1 MNNPLTALV
10 DGLSVA
16 VMHWQLVSGILLVVA
31 ACQLLLYIL
40 LRGIFED
47 RLTPGDYYA
56 FSLAGWLVPALVLSI
71 LWYALAWIISLQ
83 VSSWFILAVAIVS
96 GLVLLCR
103 MPRQKPDIRRGM
115 VPSLVLLTVLFLVL
129 RLPFVSRALL
139 PLYFDSAQ
147 HYRYINEILLSL
159 ESAGAGTWSLAAY
172 YHLGFH
178 FLAAFI
184 TSLTGSEIT
193 DAMLVLG
200 QIILATMPFSVFF
213 IVRHATQSSYAGI
226 FALVLAAFGWYMPAH
241 AVDWGKYPALAS
253 LALIPFAL
261 GAAYLSIQ
269 YKNALTTRTTWSL
282 NILFLGGVLFTIF
295 LHSRSLV
302 VFVIVALAGLVSRL
316 GGRWRLSVL
325 LFVLSAI
332 VLEIVYIQTKGILGP
347 LFDPYG
353 MKAILITPPVLL
365 LSLFAW
371 KSYPGLVIACFSSAA
386 LLIASLFVP
395 IVGVI
400 PGFPNTTLLDRPY
413 VEMIL
418 YLPLTLLGGLGLAG
432 LEQRLQANHSAWS
445 PGRLIGTIFIALAV
459 VNAFLNY
466 DLYPS
471 DCCAIT
477 SEDDL
482 AAIQW
487 MDENLPKDA
496 LILTSST
503 ALNVLPT
510 DEYQGN
516 AGGDAGTWVTPLI
529 GRPSTSLP
537 FHTDFSQQETLD
549 TLCSAGV
556 DYVYVG
562 QTGYFF
568 NDSGMP
574 VQPDGYRIVFALPK
588 ARVYEVTGCE

>member
-1 MNNPLTALV
+1 VSKPLIALV

-16 VMHWQLVSGILLVVA
+16 GMHWQLVSGILLVVA
-31 ACQLLLYIL
+31 ACQLLVYIL

-47 RLTPGDYYA
+47 RLAPGDYYA
-56 FSLAGWLVPALVLSI
+56 FSLAGWLVPALFLST
-71 LWYALAWIISLQ
+71 LWYALAWISSPR
-83 VSSWFILAVAIVS
+83 VSSWIIMAVASIA
-96 GLVLLCR
+96 GLVLFLR
-103 MPRQKPDIRRGM
+103 MPRQKADTPRGM
-115 VPSLVLLTVLFLVL
+115 VLILVILTVIFLIL
-129 RLPFVSRALL
+129 RLAFVSRALL

-147 HYRYINEILLSL
+147 HYRYINEILSGL
-159 ESAGAGTWSLAAY
+159 EHPGAATWSLAAY

-184 TSLTGSEIT
+184 TSLTRSEIT

-200 QIILATMPFSVFF
+200 QMFLATMPFSAFF
-213 IVRHATQSSYAGI
+213 IVRHITQSSYAGI

-253 LALIPFAL
+253 LALIPFVV
-261 GAAYLSIQ
+261 GVAYLSIQ
-269 YKNALTTRTTWSL
+269 YKNALAARTYWSL
-282 NILFLGGVLFTIF
+282 NILFLGGVLFSIF
-295 LHSRSLV
+295 LHSRSVV
-302 VFVIVALAGLVSRL
+302 VFVLIALAWLVTRL
-316 GGRWRLSVL
+316 AGRWRLLVL

-332 VLEIVYIQTKGILGP
+332 VLEIIYIETKGILGP

-353 MKAILITPPVLL
+353 MKAILITSPVLL
-365 LSLFAW
+365 LSVFAW
-371 KSYPGLVIACFSSAA
+371 KSYPDLVIACFTSAA

-418 YLPLTLLGGLGLAG
+418 YLPLALLGGLGLAG
-432 LEQRLQANHSAWS
+432 LEQRLQANHPSWS
-445 PGRLIGTIFIALAV
+445 PGRLMGTIFIVLAV
-459 VNAFLNY
+459 VNALLNY
-466 DLYPS
+466 NLYPS
-471 DCCAIT
+471 ECCAIT

-487 MDENLPKDA
+487 MDANLPEDA

-510 DEYQGN
+510 DEYQGS

-537 FHTDFSQQETLD
+537 FHTDFSQQETLH
-549 TLCSAGV
+549 TLCNTGV

-568 NDSGMP
+568 DDSGMP
-574 VQPDGYRIVFALPK
+574 AQPDGYRIVFALPK

>member
-1 MNNPLTALV
+1 MSNPFTAIV
-10 DGLSVA
+10 DGLSIA
-16 VMHWQLVSGILLVVA
+16 GMHWQLVSGILLVVA

-40 LRGIFED
+40 LRGIFEE

-56 FSLAGWLVPALVLSI
+56 FSLAGWLVPALFLSI
-71 LWYALAWIISLQ
+71 LWYALAWISTPQ
-83 VSSWFILAVAIVS
+83 AGSWFVLAVAIAA
-96 GLVLLCR
+96 GLVLFFR
-103 MPRQKPDIRRGM
+103 MARRKVETPWGM

-129 RLPFVSRALL
+129 RLAFVSGALL

-147 HYRYINEILLSL
+147 HYRYINEILLNL
-159 ESAGAGTWSLAAY
+159 ESPGAGTWSLAAY

-200 QIILATMPFSVFF
+200 QIFLATMPFSVFF
-213 IVRHATQSSYAGI
+213 IVRHITQSSYAGI
-226 FALVLAAFGWYMPAH
+226 FALILAAFGWYMPAH

-253 LALIPFAL
+253 LTLIPFVV

-269 YKNALTTRTTWSL
+269 YKNALTTRTYWSL
-282 NILFLGGVLFTIF
+282 NILFLGGVLFTVF

-302 VFVIVALAGLVSRL
+302 VFVMIALAGLVSRL
-316 GGRWRLSVL
+316 AGRWRLLVL
-325 LFVLSAI
+325 LFVLSAV
-332 VLEIVYIQTKGILGP
+332 VLEVVYIQTKGILGP

-353 MKAILITPPVLL
+353 MKAILVTAPILL
-365 LSLFAW
+365 LSVFAW
-371 KSYPGLVIACFSSAA
+371 RSYPGLVIACSGSAA

-418 YLPLTLLGGLGLAG
+418 YLPLTLLGGFGLAG
-432 LEQRLQANHSAWS
+432 LEQRLQAHQTTWN
-445 PGRLIGTIFIALAV
+445 PGRIIGMMFITLAL
-459 VNAFLNY
+459 VNALLEY

-503 ALNVLPT
+503 SLNVLPT
-510 DEYQGN
+510 DEYQGS

-537 FHTDFSQQETLD
+537 FHTDFSQQETRN
-549 TLCSAGV
+549 TLCNAGV

-588 ARVYEVTGCE
+588 ARVYEVTGCD